1 MRGLIIVNQTIG
13 HNEYKIKRFQEEFSK
28 KGIALDVFINDGSLA
43 EIRNN
48 DVVINLPKADFVFYL
63 DKDIY
68 LARLLEKA
76 GYRLFNRADFI
87 KMCDDKML
95 TFIACA
101 NKSIKMPKTIAGPLV
116 YTDLQESNY
125 KFLDKVIEE
134 LGLPMVVKKVYGSL
148 GEGVFLVQDRNE
160 LMSLYE
166 EICHNPLI
174 FQRYVASSKGR
185 SSRVIVIDGKVFGA
199 FIRKNCGDFRSNFGT
214 TAGSEKLENPEK
226 YLKFAQKIAEKLI
239 KNSVEMKTGV
249 LSTQSLQEFYSVV
262 TRKSLCSKEQ
272 AKTIV
277 EKFRNTLPIT
287 QISVSHILKA
297 IDISIQTQFSFWDSL
312 IISAAYSSGCVI
324 VYSEDMSHNQ
334 IVNGVK
340 IINPFYK

>member
-101 NKSIKMPKTIAGPLV
+101 NKDIKMPKTIAGPLV

-148 GEGVFLVQDRNE
+148 GEGIYLINTREELRDLYTQIARNPIFFQQY
-160 LMSLYE
+160 MNKHPGQSVRV
-166 EICHNPLI
+166 LI
-174 FQRYVASSKGR
+174 
-185 SSRVIVIDGKVFGA
+185 IDGKVFGS
-199 FIRKNCGDFRSNFGT
+199 FIRKNPYDFRSNYGDLAT
-214 TAGSEKLENPEK
+214 SQKLQNPAK
-226 YLKFAQKIAEKLI
+226 YEGFAQKIADKLQIEYAGIDLLTTEDEEPILCEINSNAFFEEFEKVTGLNVAEAVMNMVI
-239 KNSVEMKTGV
+239 RKVE
-249 LSTQSLQEFYSVV
+249 
-262 TRKSLCSKEQ
+262 
-272 AKTIV
+272 
-277 EKFRNTLPIT
+277 
-287 QISVSHILKA
+287 SH
-297 IDISIQTQFSFWDSL
+297 
-312 IISAAYSSGCVI
+312 
-324 VYSEDMSHNQ
+324 E
-334 IVNGVK
+334 
-340 IINPFYK
+340 